1 MTVTVAPTRI
11 FGSAIRRRED
21 PRLLTGTARYT
32 DDITLPG
39 LVHAAIVR
47 SPHAHARIAR
57 VDTSRAKAADGVL
70 AVYTAADAEGVL
82 NPIPCCWLLPNANL
96 KTTPYHAFAKDVV
109 RYVGEAVAVV
119 VAESPYQA
127 HDAVD
132 LIDVEYEPL
141 AAVVDPQKASQPGA
155 PALHAEA
162 PDNVAFHWTV
172 AGGDVDAAFASAE
185 VVVREQIIQQRLI
198 PTAMET
204 RGAVAQFVPATGELT
219 LWNTTQNPHIL
230 RFVASLVTGIPED
243 RLRVIAP
250 EVGGGFGSKIPQIP
264 GDFITVFCSMKLGR
278 PVKWTETRSENYVS
292 TTHGRDHVQ
301 DVELAATKDGRITG
315 LRCTVWA
322 GMGGYLSTAAPGVP
336 TILHGLML
344 SGPYRIPAVKEDVFG
359 VYTNTTP
366 VEAYRGAGRPEATFM
381 LERMLDRLADDIGI
395 DPVEVRRRNLIPPF
409 ADGFDVVTGLRYDSG
424 NYEGALAKALAH
436 VGYDGLRAEQAAARE
451 KGRYIGIGVSVYV
464 EICGLGPSQVAG
476 AVGFQGGLWESAI
489 VRFHPSGKVNVFIGA
504 SPHGQGEETTFAQ
517 IVADE
522 LGVAVTDVK
531 VVHGDTDQTP
541 MGWGTYGSRT
551 TAVGG
556 AALAVATRKIKDKA
570 KLLASHLLE
579 AAVEDI
585 DYADGKFFVK
595 GVPDRH
601 KTIQDIALMANVAW
615 NLPQGMEAGLEA
627 TSFYDPPNF
636 VYPFGAHVAVVELDP
651 ETGHVQ
657 LKRYVA
663 VDDCGPQIN
672 PTIVEGQVH
681 GGVVQGI
688 GQALWEEAVYDDTGQ
703 LLTGSL
709 ADYAIP
715 RADVLP
721 DIEVLNTVTPSPHHP
736 LGVKGIG
743 EAGTIASTCTVYN
756 AVIDALTPFG
766 VRTVRMP
773 LTPER
778 VWRAIHE
785 AGITTKNTKETKD
798 TLGAGP
804 GGGRAQK
811 GA

>member
-1 MTVTVAPTRI
+1 MTVTMKPARI
-11 FGSAIRRRED
+11 FGSGIRRRED
-21 PRLLTGTARYT
+21 PRLITGTARYT
-32 DDITLPG
+32 EDITLPG
-39 LVHAAIVR
+39 MVHAAILR

-57 VDTSRAKAADGVL
+57 LDIKRAKSAPGVVAVFTGADV
-70 AVYTAADAEGVL
+70 EGAL
-82 NPIPCCWLLPNANL
+82 NAIPCAWLLPNADL
-96 KTTPYHAFAKDVV
+96 KIAQYRALAKDVV
-109 RYVGEAVAVV
+109 RYVGDAVAVV
-119 VAESPYQA
+119 VADSPYQA
-127 HDAVD
+127 SDALD
-132 LIDVEYEPL
+132 LIEVDYEPL
-141 AAVVDPQKASQPGA
+141 PATVDPEKAAQKGA
-155 PALHAEA
+155 PQLHAEI
-162 PDNVAFHWTV
+162 PGNVAFHW
-172 AGGDVDAAFASAE
+172 ALAAGDVDAAFKSAE
-185 VVVREQIIQQRLI
+185 VVVRDRIHQQRLI

-219 LWNTTQNPHIL
+219 LWNTTQNPHIV
-230 RFVASLVTGIPED
+230 RFIMSLVTGVPED

-250 EVGGGFGSKIPQIP
+250 EVGGGFGSKIPQIQ
-264 GDFITVFCSMKLGR
+264 GDFITTFCSMKLGR
-278 PVKWTETRSENYVS
+278 PVKWQESRSENYVS

-301 DVELAATKDGRITG
+301 DIEVAATRDGRVTA
-315 LRCTVWA
+315 LRATVWA
-322 GMGGYLSTAAPGVP
+322 GMGAYLSTAAPGIP

-344 SGPYRIPAVKEDVFG
+344 SGPYNIPAVKEDVYG

-381 LERMLDRLADDIGI
+381 LERMMDLLADKIGV

-409 ADGFDVVTGLRYDSG
+409 ENGHNVITGLTYDSG
-424 NYEGALAKALAH
+424 NYEGALTKALNH
-436 VGYDGLRAEQAAARE
+436 VNYEALRAEQKTARQ

-476 AVGFQGGLWESAI
+476 AIGFQGGLWESAI

-522 LGVAVTDVK
+522 LGVGVNDVK
-531 VVHGDTDQTP
+531 VVHGDTDSTP

-556 AALAVATRKIKDKA
+556 AALAVATRKIKEKA
-570 KLLASHLLE
+570 RLLAGHLLE

-585 DYADGKFFVK
+585 DYADGRFFVK
-595 GVPDRH
+595 GFPDRH

-636 VYPFGAHVAVVELDP
+636 VYPFGAHVAVIEVDA
-651 ETGHVQ
+651 ETGRVD

-672 PTIVEGQVH
+672 PVIVEGQVH

-688 GQALWEEAVYDDTGQ
+688 GQALWEEAVYDETGQ

-715 RADVLP
+715 RADLLP
-721 DIEVLNTVTPSPHHP
+721 DIEVLSTVTPSPHHP

-756 AVIDALTPFG
+756 AVIDALEPFK
-766 VRTVRMP
+766 VSSVRMP

-778 VWRAIHE
+778 VWRAIQ
-785 AGITTKNTKETKD
+785 A
-798 TLGAGP
+798 
-804 GGGRAQK
+804 K